1 MSIDSARQFALR
13 LHSLSAADREWIL
26 SRLAPDARE
35 RLAPLLE
42 ELVAL
47 GLRIDPQMLA
57 EIAEKSRNIT
67 AATGNH
73 AQSYQD
79 DLKLLNRAN
88 PQWVATVLAEEPAAL
103 RNCID
108 AACHWAWRAADGGAN
123 AETDIRVRARANP
136 HHLGP
141 TQRVRQTLIAEL
153 AKKMRADH
161 RRQGATPGASSTFA
175 PKMSAEISKPARKR
189 WWAWSR

>member
-47 GLRIDPQMLA
+47 GLRVDPQMLA

-161 RRQGATPGASSTFA
+161 RRQGATPGASSPFA
-175 PKMSAEISKPARKR
+175 PKMSAEISKPVRRR